1 MQQYWNN
8 NFKGTKVP
16 DDKLQ
21 VGMEMHG
28 LTGIK
33 YDREHEKI
41 VGTATESGKSVIMPL
56 RGELMG
62 FLYNTVRVKITVVDE
77 YPKDYVRPD
86 AKPAA
91 SPLGSLD
98 VTGSLA
104 GGSGSLGSLSG
115 LLK

>member
-1 MQQYWNN
+1 
-8 NFKGTKVP
+8 
-16 DDKLQ
+16 
-21 VGMEMHG
+21 
-28 LTGIK
+28 
-33 YDREHEKI
+33 
-41 VGTATESGKSVIMPL
+41 MPL